1 MSDENKFNLWAT
13 VVMLFLGVIFLWRAT
28 ASELKST
35 ETSRDY
41 WMKSSVKW
49 QESALWWIAYSRSC
63 K

>member
-28 ASELKST
+28 VSELKSM

-41 WMKSSVKW
+41 WMESSVKW
-49 QESALWWIAYSRSC
+49 QETALWWIAYSRGC

>member
-41 WMKSSVKW
+41 WMESSVKW